1 MLPLLDF
8 SAAIIFGP
16 QKWNKRLHS
25 GILCQIAS
33 LARIMQ
39 FCAKKGMPTPELLR
53 WLCLL
58 ALLLSYL
65 RSLGHV
71 SKLTFLQFIHRGR
84 ESFYGAQNHNIFPCQ
99 ELKMQKE
106 LLTNK
111 RENNHDF
118 SAHTYRIFMSSDS
131 YIPSW
136 YITIIAARLGMVYA
150 IQLFP
155 HRENL
160 FEAGFTSRGIL

>member
-1 MLPLLDF
+1 MLANWP
-8 SAAIIFGP
+8 
-16 QKWNKRLHS
+16 
-25 GILCQIAS
+25 
-33 LARIMQ
+33 
-39 FCAKKGMPTPELLR
+39 FCS
-53 WLCLL
+53 
-58 ALLLSYL
+58 SYIEAE
-65 RSLGHV
+65 RV
-71 SKLTFLQFIHRGR
+71 FTRD
-84 ESFYGAQNHNIFPCQ
+84 GAQNHNIIPCQ

-150 IQLFP
+150 I
-155 HRENL
+155 
-160 FEAGFTSRGIL
+160 